1 MYWASVTIMQQG
13 RNSAATFGH
22 LLEDIKLF
30 CSEFDLVIFYMFVQV
45 LIVWL
50 IVEPLLLRLI
60 LRFQV
65 WLEDN
70 PSTFVTTLAADVI
83 SYVYK

>member
-1 MYWASVTIMQQG
+1 MNAVITHKCCNFFRSLACLMYWASVTIMQQG

-50 IVEPLLLRLI
+50 IV
-60 LRFQV
+60 
-65 WLEDN
+65 
-70 PSTFVTTLAADVI
+70 
-83 SYVYK
+83 